1 MIVITGATSGIGAA
15 LARDYARAKAHLAL
29 TGRDPARLEA
39 IASECRRLGAA
50 VVETA
55 SIDVRDRARLRD
67 WLVHCAR
74 QGPIDLVIANAGVMA
89 GTPPA
94 GTLEPE
100 DAAHRVAETNVL
112 GVLNTVQPILPAMM
126 ARGMGQI
133 AIISSIA
140 GFTPVVDAPSYAASK
155 AAVLSYGLS
164 LRAALRRHGIKV
176 SVVCPGYVGTPMTA
190 QIDGEKPGQITAA
203 EASRR
208 IRSGLARDRAVIAFP
223 FFIAWLT
230 RLGGMLP
237 DGLRRWSARNFRFT
251 VANRE

>member
-15 LARDYARAKAHLAL
+15 LARDYARGGAHLAL
-29 TGRDPARLEA
+29 TGRDPARLEG
-39 IASECRRLGAA
+39 IAAECRALGAPE
-50 VVETA
+50 VETA
-55 SIDVRDRARLRD
+55 ALDVRDRERVGG
-67 WLVHCAR
+67 WLLECAR
-74 QGPIDLVIANAGVMA
+74 RQPIDLVIANAGVMA
-89 GTPPA
+89 GTLPGAPIEPA
-94 GTLEPE
+94 
-100 DAAHRVAETNVL
+100 DAGHRVAEINVL
-112 GVLNTVQPILPAMM
+112 GVLNTLQPILPGMI
-126 ARGMGQI
+126 ARGSGQI
-133 AIISSIA
+133 AIVSSIA
-140 GFTPVVDAPSYAASK
+140 GFTPIADAPSYAASK

-176 SVVCPGYVGTPMTA
+176 SVVCPGYVATPMTA
-190 QIDGEKPGQITAA
+190 QIDGEKPGQITAE

-208 IRSGLARDRAVIAFP
+208 IRGGLARDRAVIAFP